1 MALEIRRVDYF
12 YTTLRDRPGEAFKL
26 LSQLATGEVN
36 LLAFGC
42 MPTGPDRSQL
52 TLFPESVEKL
62 ATVAERV
69 GLVLDGPHAALLVQG
84 DDRLGA
90 LARIH
95 ERLYSVK
102 INVFAST
109 GVTQGA
115 ERFGYLVYVNPNDID
130 TAIAALE
137 DIR

>member
-1 MALEIRRVDYF
+1 MALRIRRVNYF

-26 LSQLATGEVN
+26 LSQLAAGEVN
-36 LLAFGC
+36 LLAFGA

-62 ATVAERV
+62 AAVAERG

-90 LARIH
+90 LAEIH
-95 ERLYSVK
+95 ERLYNVK
-102 INVFAST
+102 VNVFAST
-109 GVTQGA
+109 GVTHGGGS
-115 ERFGYLVYVNPNDID
+115 FGYLIYVNPNDID
-130 TAIAALE
+130 TAIGALE
-137 DIR
+137 GMC